1 MPERTTEPD
10 VSQTLRVGLLAPV
23 HKLDPHGGRDFV
35 SATILEQIFETPF
48 APPEK
53 IDQAARPVLFAEAL
67 RREPGTADG
76 RTLSAPVRE
85 GVRFSDGTP
94 LTAELLAEILSSAN
108 RLTEQAS
115 VEARDGRVI
124 FRLARPAARFDL
136 TLSHQYCQVGLR
148 RGGET
153 LGTGA
158 YRLAADSTPERIR
171 LERNPQYR
179 SPTSIGEILFVVYP
193 PDDDGRPTALI
204 EAIDSGEVQFTN
216 VLSREDLA
224 QLRGVRKWLEPGSGT
239 AILYFNTARP
249 GLADARVRRALA
261 LALDRSEVA
270 RITYHNP
277 MAFTATGLL
286 PPMMGTWRDGVA
298 HDPKRALALLS
309 DAGDGRPSRLALL
322 LIYGPRPYLPQPQAV
337 ADHIVER
344 LATLDIEVTV
354 HQAESM
360 ERYFQEAARGRYDL
374 ALSGWVA
381 DTTDPA
387 DFLEAI
393 LSPESIPSPDRRIVF
408 DGNLSRWSSEEAG
421 EALRRFREQPSEAN
435 KERILE
441 LMREEMPLLPLM
453 YGPTIYAYSPRLQS
467 FRPSPLGI
475 PRFAEMTLTEGP

>member
-1 MPERTTEPD
+1 MPDAAAEPD
-10 VSQTLRVGLLAPV
+10 ATQTLRVGLLAPV

-35 SATILEQIFETPF
+35 SATVLEQIFETPF
-48 APPEK
+48 APPET

-67 RREPGTADG
+67 RREPGAADG

-85 GVRFSDGTP
+85 GVRFSDGTA
-94 LTAELLAEILSSAN
+94 LTAELLAEILSGAK
-108 RLTEQAS
+108 RLAEQAEI
-115 VEARDGRVI
+115 EARDDRVV

-136 TLSHQYCQVGLR
+136 TLTHQYCQVGLR

-158 YRLAADSTPERIR
+158 YRLAADSSPERIR
-171 LERNPQYR
+171 LERNPHYR
-179 SPTSIGEILFVVYP
+179 SPTAIGEVLFVAYP
-193 PDDDGRPTALI
+193 PDDDGRPTALL

-239 AILYFNTARP
+239 AILYFNTERP
-249 GLADARVRRALA
+249 GLSDARVRRALA

-270 RITYHNP
+270 RISYHNP

-298 HDPKRALALLS
+298 QDPKRALALLAE
-309 DAGDGRPSRLALL
+309 AGDARPSRLSLL
-322 LIYGPRPYLPQPQAV
+322 LIFGPRPYLPHPQAV
-337 ADHIVER
+337 ADHIARR
-344 LATLDIEVTV
+344 LATLDVEVSV

-360 ERYFQEAARGRYDL
+360 NRYFEEAARGHYDL

-393 LSPESIPSPDRRIVF
+393 LSPESIPSPSRRIVF
-408 DGNLSRWSSEEAG
+408 DGNLSRWSNADAA
-421 EALRRFREQPSEAN
+421 EALGRFRELPSEAN

-453 YGPTIYAYSPRLQS
+453 YGPTIYAYSPRLQK
-467 FRPSPLGI
+467 FQPSPLGI